1 VKPARRLTREFLNM
15 GEKRDD
21 VVLGPL
27 LDFQI
32 CLACSLPAA
41 RRRTFFGCS
50 RGNTARGFHGLT
62 GGQFDAQPGLVAMGI
77 GPQFA
82 SAGRV

>member
-27 LDFQI
+27 LDFQNLLGLQ
-32 CLACSLPAA
+32 LASG
-41 RRRTFFGCS
+41 RRRTFSAVPAGT
-50 RGNTARGFHGLT
+50 RPA
-62 GGQFDAQPGLVAMGI
+62 
-77 GPQFA
+77 A
-82 SAGRV
+82 SMASQAANSTRSQVS